1 MAGGDWL
8 DIIISNSGGKP
19 LYEQIIG
26 QIKKMIIS
34 GELKPGEM
42 LPSMRYLAKELRI
55 SVITTKRA
63 YEELEREGFITTVQG
78 KGSFVSE
85 HNMELIREQQLR
97 LVEQYLEQAVAAA
110 KQAGISQEEMVTIV
124 EVYYQEGDH

>member
-1 MAGGDWL
+1 
-8 DIIISNSGGKP
+8 
-19 LYEQIIG
+19 
-26 QIKKMIIS
+26 MIIS

>member
-1 MAGGDWL
+1 M